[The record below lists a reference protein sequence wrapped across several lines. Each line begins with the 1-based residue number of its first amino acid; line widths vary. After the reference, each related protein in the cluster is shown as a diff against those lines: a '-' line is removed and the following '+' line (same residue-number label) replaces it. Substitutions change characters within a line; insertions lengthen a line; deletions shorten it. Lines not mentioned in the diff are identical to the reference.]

1 MSIKR
6 TVLAAAATLA
16 LSIPACAAQ
25 ISPMNDAVTG
35 GGKPQSTLTLIMHG
49 GGGFGGMHGGGF
61 AMHGGGFG
69 GMRPGGFGPRFS
81 PGGHFGFHHPAFFH
95 GGRTAFFPG
104 RRGFFR
110 HGRFFPFGVGLYGYG
125 WGYGGG
131 SCYWNCRASGFG
143 PGYCSAY
150 AYNFCY

>member
-16 LSIPACAAQ
+16 FSIPACAAQ

-35 GGKPQSTLTLIMHG
+35 GGKPQSTLTLI
-49 GGGFGGMHGGGF
+49 
-61 AMHGGGFG
+61 MHGGGFG

-95 GGRTAFFPG
+95 GGRTAFFHG

-131 SCYWNCRASGFG
+131 SCYWNCRAQGFG

>member
-16 LSIPACAAQ
+16 FSIPACAAQ

-49 GGGFGGMHGGGF
+49 GGGFGRMHGGGF

-69 GMRPGGFGPRFS
+69 GMRPGGFGPHFS

-95 GGRTAFFPG
+95 GGRTAFFHG

-125 WGYGGG
+125 WGYGA
-131 SCYWNCRASGFG
+131 RQLLLELPRLGFWTG
-143 PGYCSAY
+143 LLLRIRL
-150 AYNFCY
+150 

>member
-16 LSIPACAAQ
+16 LSVPAYAAQ

-35 GGKPQSTLTLIMHG
+35 GSKPQSTLTLIMHG

-69 GMRPGGFGPRFS
+69 GMHPRGFGPHFG
-81 PGGHFGFHHPAFFH
+81 PGGHFGFGHRAFFH
-95 GGRTAFFPG
+95 GGRTAFFHG

-110 HGRFFPFGVGLYGYG
+110 HGHFFPFAVGLYGYG
-125 WGYGGG
+125 YGNGGG
-131 SCYWNCRASGFG
+131 SCYWNCRAQGFG